1 MPHRGAWPGLRAD
14 KLLSRGWPVRRVRRV
29 LQAVGMLGPAACM
42 LLAVSPLTD
51 GSPSAAS
58 AWVTVGLGFN
68 ALTLAGVSV
77 SHLDIAPRNAGVVFA
92 AGNTAATAAGLLAVP
107 VTGWVLA
114 GTGSWAVVFGIASL
128 HYVLGATL
136 FCLWVG
142 GEVLPQD
149 G

>member
-1 MPHRGAWPGLRAD
+1 
-14 KLLSRGWPVRRVRRV
+14 
-29 LQAVGMLGPAACM
+29 M

-58 AWVTVGLGFN
+58 AWVSVGLGLN

-77 SHLDIAPRNAGVVFA
+77 SHLDIAPKNAGVVFG

-114 GTGSWAVVFGIASL
+114 TTHSWEVVFGLAAL
-128 HYVLGATL
+128 HYMVGAAL
-136 FCLWVG
+136 FCWWVG

>member
-1 MPHRGAWPGLRAD
+1 
-14 KLLSRGWPVRRVRRV
+14 
-29 LQAVGMLGPAACM
+29 MLGPATCM

-58 AWVTVGLGFN
+58 AWVTLGLGLN

-77 SHLDIAPRNAGVVFA
+77 SQLDIAPRHAGVVCA

-107 VTGWVLA
+107 VTGWVLT
-114 GTGSWAVVFGIASL
+114 GTGSWALVFAITAL
-128 HYVLGATL
+128 HYAVGAAI
-136 FCLWVG
+136 FCWWVG

>member
-1 MPHRGAWPGLRAD
+1 M
-14 KLLSRGWPVRRVRRV
+14 V
-29 LQAVGMLGPAACM
+29 GPAACM

-58 AWVTVGLGFN
+58 AWVTMGLGLN

-77 SHLDIAPRNAGVVFA
+77 SHLDIAPKNAGVVFG
-92 AGNTAATAAGLLAVP
+92 AGNTAATAAGLLSVP

-114 GTGSWAVVFGIASL
+114 GTGSWSLVFGIAAL
-128 HYVLGATL
+128 HYVVGALL
-136 FCLWVG
+136 FGLWVG
-142 GEVLPQD
+142 GEVLQED